1 MFKFKR
7 FMWMIIVILLLGAFI
22 LAFKM
27 RDSFISDTD
36 VNMYINDK
44 DISYELVEYEEDISK
59 SFTKNEDISN
69 IKELE
74 DISPVIVKV
83 KVDSKSPREMYEWT
97 TLTKV
102 IVEEVYK
109 GELDKESIYI
119 FEPFDAYSTNPM
131 IYSLDGY
138 NIMNE
143 DSGYILFL
151 RDMKDSNYTPND
163 TIYMPTT
170 TQLSKFSVNGD
181 KVIKAS
187 NYELKY
193 SNVKKQDIISSNE
206 KIINKYNNMKENVVN
221 KYITE

>member
-1 MFKFKR
+1 
-7 FMWMIIVILLLGAFI
+7 MWMIIVILLLGAFI